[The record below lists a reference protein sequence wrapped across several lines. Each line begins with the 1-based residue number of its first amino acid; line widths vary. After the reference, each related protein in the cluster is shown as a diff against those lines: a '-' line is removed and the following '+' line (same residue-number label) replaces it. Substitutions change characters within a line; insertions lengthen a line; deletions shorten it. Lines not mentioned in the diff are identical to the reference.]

1 MKNIFTLLFVVFLAS
16 CGTTQ
21 TNEEEV
27 LLETDS
33 TTLQTLE
40 VPLDTTVVDTTVV
53 DTLVSE

>member
-16 CGTTQ
+16 CSTTQ

-33 TTLQTLE
+33 TTLQTL
-40 VPLDTTVVDTTVV
+40 DTTTVVDTTVV